1 MRAKLF
7 ELKWSWTFLCLLL
20 NLFALKLCADES
32 MLVVRYGIPNGHEF
46 LHDYKIEL
54 IREALEI
61 TRPEFG
67 HYEISVIK
75 GENPNDRRKAL
86 LINEGKLINLVW
98 ANPGSVISKG
108 NVIEIPVDILRGLL
122 GYRIC
127 LKNAD
132 TASLK
137 NVKSLQDLMKIKIGQ
152 SEEWPD
158 VSIYKANH
166 IKPVLTP
173 GLGSLFDMLG
183 YKRFDC
189 LPFGANEVAHIL
201 EAKKQ
206 QYPFLAIDDQLLIYY
221 KFPIYFYVS
230 NAHPK
235 VARRIEMG
243 LKKLEANGD
252 FDALF
257 RLHHEQDLKQ
267 LNLRSRHLVCL
278 ESPLIDQAGQCKDAV
293 KYPDEWLD

>member
-7 ELKWSWTFLCLLL
+7 EPGWSLAFLCLLL
-20 NLFALKLCADES
+20 NLFALKLYADEPL
-32 MLVVRYGIPNGHEF
+32 LVVRYGIPNGHEF

-75 GENPNDRRKAL
+75 GENPNDQRKAW

-98 ANPGSVISKG
+98 ANPGSVISRGK
-108 NVIEIPVDILRGLL
+108 VIEIPVDILHGLL

-132 TASLK
+132 AASLEK
-137 NVKSLQDLMKIKIGQ
+137 VRSLQDLMKIKIGQ

-158 VSIYKANH
+158 VTVYKANQ

-173 GLGSLFDMLG
+173 GLVSLFEMLG

-189 LPFGANEVAHIL
+189 LPFGANEVTHIY
-201 EAKKQ
+201 EEKKR
-206 QYPFLAIDDQLLIYY
+206 QYPFLAIDDRLLIYY
-221 KFPIYFYVS
+221 RFPIYFYVS

-235 VARRIEMG
+235 IAERLELG
-243 LKKLEANGD
+243 LKKLEKNGD

-257 RLHHEQDLKQ
+257 RRYHERDLKQ

-293 KYPDEWLD
+293 TYPDQWLD